1 MFGSALDRVLAHRL
15 GQIVPVNTPTE
26 TRPIELVLMTMSN
39 AERHTVAVI
48 MQRAQVQQGPW
59 SVPSWSATS
68 VVAGEHLVG
77 KGAGCTLVH
86 EDEGDAQFLWSG
98 MTLELYRDQA
108 EAYWY
113 NLTSDS
119 PSLFVICHESPEGE
133 LTPFQVTADRDSA
146 AVCLESD
153 DQVFALPV
161 PPEIYQALE
170 QFVVQ
175 HFVPEERK
183 KRKRKNWSE
192 SPQR

>member
-1 MFGSALDRVLAHRL
+1 
-15 GQIVPVNTPTE
+15 
-26 TRPIELVLMTMSN
+26 
-39 AERHTVAVI
+39 

-77 KGAGCTLVH
+77 KGAGCTLIH
-86 EDEGDAQFLWSG
+86 EDESDAQFLWSG

-133 LTPFQVTADRDSA
+133 LTPFQVTADRDGA
-146 AVCLESD
+146 AVVLESD
-153 DQVFALPV
+153 DQVFAVPV
-161 PPEIYQALE
+161 PPEIYQHLE
-170 QFVVQ
+170 QFVVNNY
-175 HFVPEERK
+175 VPQERK

-192 SPQR
+192 SPER

>member
-1 MFGSALDRVLAHRL
+1 
-15 GQIVPVNTPTE
+15 
-26 TRPIELVLMTMSN
+26 
-39 AERHTVAVI
+39 
-48 MQRAQVQQGPW
+48 MQRAQVRQGPW

-77 KGAGCTLVH
+77 TGAGCTVIH
-86 EDEGDAQFLWSG
+86 EDEDDAQFLWSG
-98 MTLELYRDQA
+98 LTLELYRDQA

-133 LTPFQVTADRDSA
+133 VTPFQVTADRDSA
-146 AVCLESD
+146 SVVLESD
-153 DQVFALPV
+153 DQVFAVPV
-161 PPEIYQALE
+161 PPEIYQHLE
-170 QFVVQ
+170 QFVVNNY
-175 HFVPEERK
+175 VPQERK